1 MESNNFIYNNL
12 KFVSFSE
19 LTNWDTKNINR
30 NFLKLFNSKYPIVV
44 FGEFLSKVEINK
56 IKIDDNKTYKILGV
70 RSYGNGVYLNR
81 VVKGVTLKMR
91 IYQKAKVNHL
101 FWCKVDTKNG
111 AFGVITKDYKNSIAS
126 SNMTFAKIN
135 TAKADTKY
143 IQLLFKSNKINSY
156 LDSYVTGTTNRKYIL
171 IDQLLSEIKIPLPS
185 LEEQNRLVNSYTKKI
200 KAAEEQEQEAGQLE
214 HEIEN
219 YLLEELGVEKQM
231 EEKKQPGK
239 LIFVHF
245 KDIKEWGIDKIS
257 NRTFNLF
264 NSHYEIVSLSN
275 SSNLY
280 IDVFRGK
287 SPKYSENS
295 TKYILNQKCNRWNSI
310 EIEHARKVDDSWIN
324 SVKDIFLTKEHDI
337 LINSTGEGTIGR
349 ASYINKN
356 FSGLLYDSHIL
367 LLRLN
372 NKLIDSLYFIYFF
385 NSLLGQEQVNEIKS
399 AQSTKQTELGI
410 NNLLKINFPLPP
422 LEKQKE
428 IVAYITN
435 LKNKIKKL
443 HILAKKNR
451 EEAIQEFE
459 QEIFN
464 S

>member
-1 MESNNFIYNNL
+1 MESKNFTYKYL
-12 KFVSFSE
+12 KFVSFSGLE
-19 LTNWDTKNINR
+19 LWDTKR
-30 NFLKLFNSKYPIVV
+30 YNSKKVNSSFDLKQLYNCIIEQSTKYKI
-44 FGEFLSKVEINK
+44 FEEKETEF
-56 IKIDDNKTYKILGV
+56 KILGV
-70 RSYGNGVYLNR
+70 N
-81 VVKGVTLKMR
+81 
-91 IYQKAKVNHL
+91 
-101 FWCKVDTKNG
+101 
-111 AFGVITKDYKNSIAS
+111 
-126 SNMTFAKIN
+126 
-135 TAKADTKY
+135 
-143 IQLLFKSNKINSY
+143 NKEGIF
-156 LDSYVTGTTNRKYIL
+156 DAYIL
-171 IDQLLSEIKIPLPS
+171 KGKDINQPYKKMQSGWIAYNPYRINVGSIGIKLNEHKYEYISPAYVVFSCKENLLPEYLFMIFKTELFNNIIKESTTGSVRQNLTFDSLKKLQIPLPS
-185 LEEQNRLVNSYTKKI
+185 LEEQNRLVENYANKI
-200 KAAEEQEQEAGQLE
+200 KVAEEQEQEAVQLE

>member
-1 MESNNFIYNNL
+1 MESKNFTYKYL
-12 KFVSFSE
+12 KFVSFSGLE
-19 LTNWDTKNINR
+19 LWDTKR
-30 NFLKLFNSKYPIVV
+30 YNSKKVNSSFDLKQLYNCIIEQSTKYKI
-44 FGEFLSKVEINK
+44 FEEKETEF
-56 IKIDDNKTYKILGV
+56 KILGV
-70 RSYGNGVYLNR
+70 N
-81 VVKGVTLKMR
+81 
-91 IYQKAKVNHL
+91 
-101 FWCKVDTKNG
+101 
-111 AFGVITKDYKNSIAS
+111 
-126 SNMTFAKIN
+126 
-135 TAKADTKY
+135 
-143 IQLLFKSNKINSY
+143 NKEGIF
-156 LDSYVTGTTNRKYIL
+156 DAYIL
-171 IDQLLSEIKIPLPS
+171 KGKDIKQPYKKMQSGWIAYNPYRINVGSIGIKLNEHKYEYISPAYVVFSCKENLLPEYLFMIFKTELFNNIIKESTTGSVRQNLTFDSLKKLQIPLPS
-185 LEEQNRLVNSYTKKI
+185 LEEQNRLVENYAKKI
-200 KAAEEQEQEAGQLE
+200 KVAEKQEQEAVQLE

-459 QEIFN
+459 QEIFY

>member
-1 MESNNFIYNNL
+1 MESKNFTYKYL
-12 KFVSFSE
+12 KFVSFSGLE
-19 LTNWDTKNINR
+19 LWDTKRYIVNKVLPIKNAIY
-30 NFLKLFNSKYPIVV
+30 LKEILYPFKERV
-44 FGEFLSKVEINK
+44 FKEEM
-56 IKIDDNKTYKILGV
+56 IKNNWQII
-70 RSYGNGVYLNR
+70 
-81 VVKGVTLKMR
+81 
-91 IYQKAKVNHL
+91 
-101 FWCKVDTKNG
+101 
-111 AFGVITKDYKNSIAS
+111 
-126 SNMTFAKIN
+126 AKIN
-135 TAKADTKY
+135 FSGN
-143 IQLLFKSNKINSY
+143 LFLRDFEEIHIYKGNLNLVPENAIIYSKINVRHGCIYYNKIGNVPFGVSSEYPVY
-156 LDSYVTGTTNRKYIL
+156 LFNENIVNGEFIHKLLRTEIFKDILNTKTTGISKARVKQDEFLNI
-171 IDQLLSEIKIPLPS
+171 QIPLPS
-185 LEEQNRLVNSYTKKI
+185 LEEQNRLVENYANKI
-200 KAAEEQEQEAGQLE
+200 KVAEEQEQEAGQLE

-231 EEKKQPGK
+231 EKKKQPGK

-459 QEIFN
+459 QEIFY

>member
-1 MESNNFIYNNL
+1 MESKNFTYKYL
-12 KFVSFSE
+12 KFVSFSGLE
-19 LTNWDTKNINR
+19 LWDTKRYIVNKVLPIKNAIY
-30 NFLKLFNSKYPIVV
+30 LKEILYPFKERV
-44 FGEFLSKVEINK
+44 FKEEM
-56 IKIDDNKTYKILGV
+56 IKNNWQII
-70 RSYGNGVYLNR
+70 
-81 VVKGVTLKMR
+81 
-91 IYQKAKVNHL
+91 
-101 FWCKVDTKNG
+101 
-111 AFGVITKDYKNSIAS
+111 
-126 SNMTFAKIN
+126 AKIN
-135 TAKADTKY
+135 FSGN
-143 IQLLFKSNKINSY
+143 LFLRDFEEIHIYKGNLNLVPENAIIYSKINVRHGCIYYNKIGNVPFGVSSEYPVY
-156 LDSYVTGTTNRKYIL
+156 LFNENIVNGEFIHKLLRTEIFKDLLNTKTTGISKARVKQDEFLNI
-171 IDQLLSEIKIPLPS
+171 QIPLPS
-185 LEEQNRLVNSYTKKI
+185 LEEQNRLVENYANKI
-200 KAAEEQEQEAGQLE
+200 KVAEEQEQEAGQLE

-459 QEIFN
+459 QEIFY